1 MLIKSTADYGDDLCA
16 EATMGVAIAIFNTY
30 AISWQTE
37 VAGTAWRTMAG
48 RARRSDADG
57 TLILQLGPT
66 HEQEGLAVRAMDNQ
80 RKKPLEPTPI

>member
-1 MLIKSTADYGDDLCA
+1 MLIKSTADYGDDLRQHNA
-16 EATMGVAIAIFNTY
+16 GRRAALEAA
-30 AISWQTE
+30 WQTE

-48 RARRSDADG
+48 RDRRSDADG
-57 TLILQLGPT
+57 TLILQLRPT